1 MDIIKYKGLPDYL
14 VLNKQHLEDL
24 SVSDIAYYWG
34 GWGEVGH
41 LDNLAELS
49 KQDNK
54 LPYILLGLL
63 HLMNIGQQK
72 TTY

>member
-14 VLNKQHLEDL
+14 VLNKQHLVDL
-24 SVSDIAYYWG
+24 SVSDIAYWG

-49 KQDNK
+49 MQDNK
-54 LPYILLGLL
+54 LPYIL
-63 HLMNIGQQK
+63 
-72 TTY
+72 